1 LTSLEYAAAGVY
13 SRATMAIASLQ
24 TTVDRW
30 ANAAGTAS
38 QRYADGVAATDVD
51 VVGRAVAAQSALLS
65 GFQNAVQS
73 GLWARRL
80 QAVGTAGYKAA
91 VAAKGA
97 ANYQTGVAA
106 AKSKF
111 QQKMQAVL
119 QVEAQLQAQIDQ
131 MPSGTPAANDARML
145 AWANGMRNA
154 KAQGAFG

>member
-1 LTSLEYAAAGVY
+1 
-13 SRATMAIASLQ
+13 MAIKSLQ

-30 ANAAGTAS
+30 AAAAGSAS
-38 QRYADGVAATDVD
+38 SRYAEGVAATDVD
-51 VVGRAVAAQSALLS
+51 VVGRAIQAQDALLN
-65 GFQNAVQS
+65 GFTSAVQS

-80 QAVGTAGYKAA
+80 AAVGTAGYKAA

-106 AKSKF
+106 AKGKF

-119 QVEAQLQAQIDQ
+119 QVEAQLQAQIDN
-131 MPSGTPAANDARML
+131 MPKGTPAANDQRML
-145 AWANGMRNA
+145 AWANGMRQA